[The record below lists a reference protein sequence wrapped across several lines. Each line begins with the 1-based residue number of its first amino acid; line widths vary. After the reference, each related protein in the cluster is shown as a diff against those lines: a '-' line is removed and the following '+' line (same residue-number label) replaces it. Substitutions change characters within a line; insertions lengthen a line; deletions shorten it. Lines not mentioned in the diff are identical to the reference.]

1 MPWVQNFFEQGG
13 EEPYAALAQ
22 GLTECSWGRLWIEA
36 RRECGLTFGQGLR
49 LDEWGTSPMGAAEA
63 AASWLS
69 GLRAVGD
76 GQILGSHSLKGH
88 PVNLGFTIHGENR
101 NACCSAHIQP
111 EVKSLVTFAVR
122 LTRL

>member
-1 MPWVQNFFEQGG
+1 MMPWVQNFFEQGG

-36 RRECGLTFGQGLR
+36 RRECGLTFGQGSEGFALPTRSLR

-76 GQILGSHSLKGH
+76 GQIL
-88 PVNLGFTIHGENR
+88 
-101 NACCSAHIQP
+101 AHTP
-111 EVKSLVTFAVR
+111 SR
-122 LTRL
+122 SPC